1 MRQFLTIVL
10 PILVPIL
17 VYAVFLYFARRQAS
31 ARGDSE
37 LPGWQQAPWAM
48 IAVACLVLVTAS
60 LLTFRSFIGVEPGVK
75 LEPPHLVDGVVQPS
89 RVAE

>member
-17 VYAVFLYFARRQAS
+17 VYALFLYFARRRAVGQGAT
-31 ARGDSE
+31 E
-37 LPGWQQAPWAM
+37 LPGWRQAPWAM
-48 IAVACLVLVTAS
+48 IAVACLVLVTVT
-60 LLTFRSFIGVEPGVK
+60 LVTVRSFLGVEPGVK

-89 RVAE
+89 RVAD